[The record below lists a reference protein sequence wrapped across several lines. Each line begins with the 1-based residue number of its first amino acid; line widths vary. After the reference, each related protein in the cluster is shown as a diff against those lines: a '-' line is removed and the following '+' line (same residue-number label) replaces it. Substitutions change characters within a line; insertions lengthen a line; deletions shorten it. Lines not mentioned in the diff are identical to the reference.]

1 MIIDM
6 SDSQHLMV
14 QLNPTQ
20 SDRRRVIIDK
30 LENDIRICDD
40 QHVVKL
46 VYGSVRHHQYLEDIV
61 IDDICV
67 WGLHAPIKSEG

>member
-6 SDSQHLMV
+6 SDSQHLVV
-14 QLNPTQ
+14 QVNPTQ
-20 SDRRRVIIDK
+20 SGHRRVIIDK

-46 VYGSVRHHQYLEDIV
+46 VYGRVRHHQYLEDILV
-61 IDDICV
+61 DDICV
-67 WGLHAPIKSEG
+67 WGLHAPLKREG